1 MKFLNKELSLKECL
15 EREWIITNGIG
26 GYASSTIIGANTR
39 KYHGLLVA
47 PLTPPARRHLVLSKL
62 DESIEINGEE
72 QILYTNVCK
81 NYISEGFKV
90 QESFEKHY
98 VPIFTYKVQD
108 IIIKKVICMQ
118 YGKNT
123 VCVLYKVHGGQHSA
137 KLKITPIVNF
147 RDFHC
152 MNTGKTYN
160 LRQNIIGQKVK
171 IIVDGMGENPI
182 YIQASEGSYTPYESN
197 TFNNMYYIEEEKRG
211 FFPEENHA
219 VAGTYEIEI
228 APEQEK
234 EISIICSLE
243 DNIEE
248 INVIDVINN
257 EITRLENFVYDTNLT
272 WQSKKDTKEQIEEK
286 QFIKDL
292 VISSDNFV
300 VFRPNFGLHTVIA
313 GYPWFLDW
321 GRDALISYEGLLL
334 KTRRFEIAKEV
345 ILTFTKNIKFGL
357 IPNGYSGYDNRP
369 LYNSVDSSL
378 LLFEQIKKYIDYT
391 GDYIFVKKEIYDILK
406 KIIASY
412 KSGIDLDNNNIYL
425 DEDDLIVSG
434 TETTQNTWMDAKYG
448 DFAVTPRNGKAVEIN
463 ALWYNALKIMEAL
476 CIRFGEKTDANV
488 YAEMAERT
496 KKSFTEKF
504 YNEKKKCLY
513 DVLGDE
519 KIRPNQLFA
528 LSLTHPIIEPN
539 GEIAKHVM
547 ATVKSK
553 LLRKNG
559 LKTLAKG
566 ENGYVEVYEG
576 NGFKR
581 DMSYHQGITWPWL
594 LGLYNN
600 SLLNQIK
607 TEKDKK
613 EKEQLIEEYLEFAQG
628 VEKTFKKEFYQNGA
642 IDSIAEIY
650 DSKPPHLPK
659 GAIAQC
665 WSVAEVLRIIL
676 NKREVENENFR
687 N

>member
-15 EREWIITNGIG
+15 EREWLITNGIG

-108 IIIKKVICMQ
+108 IMIRKVICMQ

-152 MNTGKTYN
+152 MNTDKTYN

-219 VAGTYEIEI
+219 VVGTYEIEI

-286 QFIKDL
+286 RFIKDL
-292 VISSDNFV
+292 VISSDDFV

-391 GDYIFVKKEIYDILK
+391 GDYIFVKKEIYNILK
-406 KIIASY
+406 KIIESY

-476 CIRFGEKTDANV
+476 CIRFGEKTDGAI

-496 KKSFTEKF
+496 KKSFAEKF
-504 YNEKKKCLY
+504 YNEKRKCLY
-513 DVLGDE
+513 DVIGDD

-553 LLRKNG
+553 LLNKYG

-566 ENGYVEVYEG
+566 EKGYIEVYEG

-607 TEKDKK
+607 TQKDKK
-613 EKEQLIEEYLEFAQG
+613 EKLELINEYLEFAQG
-628 VEKTFKKEFYQNGA
+628 VEKTFKKEFYNSGA

-650 DSKPPHLPK
+650 DSKTPHLPK